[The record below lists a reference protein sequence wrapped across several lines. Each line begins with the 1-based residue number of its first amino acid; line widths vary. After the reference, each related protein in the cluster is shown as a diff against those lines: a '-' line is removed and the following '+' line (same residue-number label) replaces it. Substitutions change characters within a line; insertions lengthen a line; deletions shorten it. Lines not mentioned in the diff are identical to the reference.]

1 MKPKKGAA
9 RTEELNLLL
18 QRNNFS
24 QSLFLLAEKI
34 ISFVNMPDFKKGD
47 EKIITAWSFYDWAN
61 SVYALTITSA
71 IFPIYYVAV
80 TKTET
85 SDKVHFIGREYTNT
99 TLYTFALAFAYLVI
113 AAIAPLL
120 SGIADYSGNKKR
132 FMQFFCYLGS
142 ISCACMYFFTG
153 LENLWVGILTLIL
166 ACIGWAGSIVFYNA
180 YLPEI
185 AEPKDHDRVSAKGF
199 AMGYIGSAILLIFN
213 LVMVMKPE
221 LFGLESSGQAS
232 RISFLTVGVWWALFA
247 QIPFYYLPNNIYDHK
262 PEGHYFFNGYLELKK
277 VWKELKQHPQ
287 LARFLSAFFVYN
299 MGVQTVMLIA
309 TLFGSKEL
317 KLESSQLIIVIL
329 LIQFVAI
336 IGAYLFS
343 NLSKRKGNI
352 FTLKT
357 SVVIWIFIC
366 IGAYFVQTANQF
378 YITGAIVGLVMGGIQ
393 SMSRST
399 YSKMLPETED
409 HATYFSYYDVT
420 EKICIVCGMG
430 LFGFIEQFSESM
442 RNPIL
447 ALILFFIVGFVL
459 LLRIP
464 KTN

>member
-1 MKPKKGAA
+1 MA
-9 RTEELNLLL
+9 TL
-18 QRNNFS
+18 
-24 QSLFLLAEKI
+24 
-34 ISFVNMPDFKKGD
+34 KKGD
-47 EKIITAWSFYDWAN
+47 KKVITAWSFYDWAN
-61 SVYALTITSA
+61 SAYALVITST

-99 TLYTFALAFAYLVI
+99 TLYTFAMAFAYMIV

-142 ISCACMYFFTG
+142 LSCACMYFFTG
-153 LENLWVGILTLIL
+153 LENLWVGILTLIF
-166 ACIGWAGSIVFYNA
+166 ACIGWSGSIVFYNA

-185 AEPKDHDRVSAKGF
+185 AEPQDHDRVSAKGF
-199 AMGYIGSAILLIFN
+199 SMGYIGSAILLILN
-213 LVMVMKPE
+213 LAMVMKPE
-221 LFGLESSGQAS
+221 LFGIENSGQAS
-232 RISFLTVGVWWALFA
+232 RISFLTVGIWWALFA
-247 QIPFYYLPNNIYDHK
+247 QITFYYLPNNVYGHK
-262 PEGHYFFNGYLELKK
+262 PRGQYLFNGYLELKK
-277 VWKELKQHPQ
+277 VYFELKQHKQ

-329 LIQFVAI
+329 VIQFVAI
-336 IGAYLFS
+336 LGAYLFS
-343 NLSKRKGNI
+343 YLSGKKGNI
-352 FTLKT
+352 FTLKV
-357 SVVIWIFIC
+357 SVVIWIGIC
-366 IGAYFVQTANQF
+366 IAAYFVYTATAF
-378 YITGAIVGLVMGGIQ
+378 YITAAVVGLVMGGIQ
-393 SMSRST
+393 SISRST

-420 EKICIVCGMG
+420 DKICIVCGMA

-464 KTN
+464 KKTNN